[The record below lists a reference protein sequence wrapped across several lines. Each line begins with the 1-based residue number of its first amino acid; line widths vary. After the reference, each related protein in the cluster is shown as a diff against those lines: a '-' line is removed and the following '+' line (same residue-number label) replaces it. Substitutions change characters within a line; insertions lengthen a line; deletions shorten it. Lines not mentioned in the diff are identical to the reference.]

1 MNTLIVT
8 GGSIDYKF
16 ACEYLKK
23 YTWDYVVCADAGM
36 KFCHTAGIQ
45 PDLILG
51 DFYSVYDASYTYFR
65 KRCPERMEQFPTHK
79 DETDTE
85 LALLRAIAAGA
96 DAVTMIGATGTR
108 IDHLLGNIQMLK
120 LALDRGVSC
129 QIVDAHNRIRMVDEQ
144 IMLQK
149 SDQFGKF
156 VSLIPFTPEVTG
168 ITLKGFA
175 YEVENFT
182 LVSGI
187 ARGVS
192 NELEAETAS
201 ITCENGIL
209 LVIESR
215 D

>member
-51 DFYSVYDASYTYFR
+51 DFDSVDDASYTYFKKTCR
-65 KRCPERMEQFPTHK
+65 ERMEQFPTHK
-79 DETDTE
+79 GETDTE

-108 IDHLLGNIQMLK
+108 IDHLLGNIQSLSFACRHGAK
-120 LALDRGVSC
+120 ASLYGREARLHLISNGAIALPPCEGYSLSVLALTDR
-129 QIVDAHNRIRMVDEQ
+129 
-144 IMLQK
+144 
-149 SDQFGKF
+149 
-156 VSLIPFTPEVTG
+156 
-168 ITLKGFA
+168 
-175 YEVENFT
+175 VENVCIT
-182 LVSGI
+182 GVKYPLHGALVTNSFPI
-187 ARGVS
+187 GVS
-192 NELEAETAS
+192 NEWEGAAHIS
-201 ITCENGIL
+201 CGAGIL
-209 LVIESR
+209 LVINAKK
-215 D
+215 

>member
-23 YTWDYVVCADAGM
+23 YTWDYIVCADAGM

-51 DFYSVYDASYTYFR
+51 DFDSVDDASYTYF
-65 KRCPERMEQFPTHK
+65 KETCPERMEQFPTHK

-120 LALDRGVSC
+120 LALDRGVPC
-129 QIVDAHNRIRMVDEQ
+129 QIVDAHNRIRMVDGQ

-149 SDQFGKF
+149 SDQFGKY
-156 VSLIPFTPEVTG
+156 VSLLPFYSGSYRYYIKG
-168 ITLKGFA
+168 ICL
-175 YEVENFT
+175 
-182 LVSGI
+182 
-187 ARGVS
+187 
-192 NELEAETAS
+192 
-201 ITCENGIL
+201 
-209 LVIESR
+209 
-215 D
+215 

>member
-23 YTWDYVVCADAGM
+23 HTWDYVVCADAGM

-51 DFYSVYDASYTYFR
+51 DFDSVDDASYTYF
-65 KRCPERMEQFPTHK
+65 KETCPERMEQFPTHK

-120 LALDRGVSC
+120 LALDRGVPC
-129 QIVDAHNRIRMVDEQ
+129 QIVDAHNRIRMVDGQ

-149 SDQFGKF
+149 SDQFGKY
-156 VSLIPFTPEVTG
+156 VSLLPFTPEVTG

-201 ITCENGIL
+201 ITCQNGIL

>member
-1 MNTLIVT
+1 MNVLIVT

-16 ACEYLKK
+16 ACEYIKR

-36 KFCHTAGIQ
+36 KFCHAAGIL

-51 DFYSVYDASYTYFR
+51 DFDSVDDASYSYF
-65 KRCPERMEQFPTHK
+65 KEKCPERMEQFPTHK

-96 DAVTMIGATGTR
+96 DTVTMIGATGTR
-108 IDHLLGNIQMLK
+108 MDHVMGNIQMLK
-120 LALDRGVSC
+120 LAMDKGVSC
-129 QIVDAHNRIRMVDEQ
+129 QIVDAHNRIRMVQGQAE
-144 IMLQK
+144 LKK
-149 SDQFGKF
+149 SDQFGKY
-156 VSLIPFTPEVTG
+156 VSLLPFTPEVIG

-175 YEVENFT
+175 YEVEDFT

-192 NELEAETAS
+192 NELEAETGT
-201 ITCENGIL
+201 ITCREGIL